1 MRILYVEDNF
11 ELRETIQALIESEKR
26 IVIACASAEEAIHL
40 DKNKKFDVVMTDIS
54 LPGMSGVEFAKFL
67 LKENPER
74 NVILCSG
81 YELGNYPKDWG
92 KNVHSLLK
100 PFEIEDLEA
109 ILEKIEK
116 HSLNRENI

>member
-1 MRILYVEDNF
+1 MNILYVEDN
-11 ELRETIQALIESEKR
+11 EDLRVSIQDLIENHNRKVFS
-26 IVIACASAEEAIHL
+26 CSSAEEAIHL

-54 LPGMSGVEFAKFL
+54 LPGMSGVEFAKLL
-67 LKENPER
+67 LKGNPER

-92 KNVHSLLK
+92 RNVHTLLK

-109 ILEKIEK
+109 ILENIEK
-116 HSLNRENI
+116 HSLIRENI